1 MNPKKP
7 NIKMKQLIWKLV
19 LPFTIISFV
28 VFRKW
33 WYVLPVDAPHS
44 MMSGFPLPY
53 VCDGWFTSMSNQ
65 FFVMELIIDL
75 LIYFLF
81 WLLLVFIINR
91 FFVKIVVSKILI
103 IFLMTMN
110 ALIFSGAIFIAS
122 MRENIFKL
130 KRNFDVEVKET
141 GYNFIWQNTQRP
153 DIENIPEI
161 NKNSL

>member
-1 MNPKKP
+1 MRK
-7 NIKMKQLIWKLV
+7 LIWKLV
-19 LPFTIISFV
+19 LPLTIISFA

-33 WYVLPVDAPHS
+33 WYVFPVDAPDS
-44 MMSGFPLPY
+44 MMAGFPLPY

-81 WLLLVFIINR
+81 WLLLIFIINH
-91 FFVKIVVSKILI
+91 FFVKIQIPKILML
-103 IFLMTMN
+103 FLMIIS

-122 MRENIFKL
+122 MRESIFKVN
-130 KRNFDVEVKET
+130 RDFDVEVKET

-153 DIENIPEI
+153 DVEKYTGNG
-161 NKNSL
+161 K